1 MMSINSI
8 PVNADNSFRLNN
20 TDNADNALGNQAK
33 ESPSASQVTQTSAI
47 TKEAVDKLVETND
60 KLSTVSDN
68 LTEESQHKDI
78 SSEEMEKALE
88 TVTSFLHSTLK
99 QVDFSSDNNAGKT
112 VITVLD
118 KKTQEI
124 INQFP
129 SEKII
134 SMAEKIYALHQ
145 EVESISGL
153 IIDSHV

>member
-1 MMSINSI
+1 MSINSI